1 MKRKV
6 FYTIHS
12 KKCGLKIE
20 EKSGFEIVAGGRMFN
35 AYRNENSTV
44 YIIDPESG
52 RSVFTRNR
60 DELSEVEAIES
71 VREELIENDFVME
84 AVEKKMQTKDYM
96 RMTEVFRMLKQG
108 IEMERGRHEKP
119 ERKIWDYFSETIA
132 WFFFIWIS
140 VLAVTCT
147 YIFPGLGISILIIA
161 IVLNFIQRICE
172 KFKEGRK
179 HESTDHMAAMG
190 RNRGS
195 RNKTQ

>member
-6 FYTIHS
+6 FYTIHRE
-12 KKCGLKIE
+12 KCGLKIE
-20 EKSGFEIVAGGRMFN
+20 EKSGFDIMAGGRMFN
-35 AYRNENSTV
+35 AYRNENGTV

-52 RSVFTRNR
+52 RSVFARNR

-108 IEMERGRHEKP
+108 IEMERGDMRKP
-119 ERKIWDYFSETIA
+119 ERKIWDYFSEIIA
-132 WFFFIWIS
+132 WFFLIWIS
-140 VLAVTCT
+140 VLAVACTC
-147 YIFPGLGISILIIA
+147 ISPGLGISILIIA

-172 KFKEGRK
+172 KFSRKET
-179 HESTDHMAAMG
+179 E
-190 RNRGS
+190 
-195 RNKTQ
+195 